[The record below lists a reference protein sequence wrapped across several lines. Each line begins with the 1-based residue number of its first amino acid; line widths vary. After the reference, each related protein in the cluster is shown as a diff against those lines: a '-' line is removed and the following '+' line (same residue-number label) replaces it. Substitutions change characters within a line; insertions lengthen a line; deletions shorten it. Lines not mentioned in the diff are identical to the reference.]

1 MGKIP
6 YLKKEIGNVGIDVM
20 QSIKKSLDPCNIMN
34 PGKILEAMQ

>member
-20 QSIKKSLDPCNIMN
+20 QSIKKSLDPRNLMN